1 MPGAALPKVPT
12 GGSAK
17 QEVLNSWL
25 KVLWPRPRTGL
36 QVATIL
42 GPTLEPVIS
51 SPFVVVNVGVNG
63 APVAKVTSPLSSQS
77 SSIRL
82 AALGPS
88 EVPTLGR
95 SYIKFIDN
103 TCGRS
108 RSEERRGGE

>member
-25 KVLWPRPRTGL
+25 KVLWLRPRTGL

-42 GPTLEPVIS
+42 GPSLEPVIS
-51 SPFVVVNVGVNG
+51 SPIVVVNVGVNG

-77 SSIRL
+77 LSIRC
-82 AALGPS
+82 AFRPS
-88 EVPTLGR
+88 EVTLGR
-95 SYIKFIDN
+95 SYIKFIDS

-108 RSEERRGGE
+108 KDSGP